1 MDFVRSYFIRFSCNQ
16 NIEETLF
23 FTLSACLS
31 NVLITRES
39 NFDEK
44 SVHLLRGLFVIEVTS
59 YKIHTLKL
67 RQYVHKKIRL
77 DSASVRN
84 S

>member
-1 MDFVRSYFIRFSCNQ
+1 MNLGAVEHFFMKIWFA
-16 NIEETLF
+16 TL
-23 FTLSACLS
+23 C
-31 NVLITRES
+31 ES

-77 DSASVRN
+77 DSASVTN